1 MGTTQVRRVAQP
13 LHHDVEDSDEFYETR
28 MPSSARRYQHSA
40 PPIQHDT
47 VDDPELLVPMTQ
59 RRRAVA
65 LRTRYPQQ
73 KEQKEPITTA
83 EAPQRQRQRRFP
95 IVPVLVGMVISILL
109 FMAVGAF
116 GSWWQTYQ
124 DDLHYG
130 RPRTAHL
137 EAVVGHNNDSLTN
150 PTQFVF
156 LNIHGHIDIVEIPA
170 GDPSKMRVYIGPV
183 LYSNNADLVPA
194 TGEIS
199 DVNHDGKKDL
209 IVHIQNQQIIFLNDG
224 STFKAQ

>member
-40 PPIQHDT
+40 PPIYRDT
-47 VDDPELLVPMTQ
+47 LDDPALLVPVTQ

-65 LRTRYPQQ
+65 LKTRYPQEE
-73 KEQKEPITTA
+73 EQREPITATP
-83 EAPQRQRQRRFP
+83 APQRQRRFP
-95 IVPVLVGMVISILL
+95 FVSVLIGMVIMVLL
-109 FMAVGAF
+109 FMVAGAL

-130 RPRTAHL
+130 RPRTSHL
-137 EAVVGHNNDSLTN
+137 EAVVGHNNDSATN

-183 LYSNNADLVPA
+183 LYSANADLVPA
-194 TGEIS
+194 TGEIR
-199 DVNHDGKKDL
+199 DVNHDEKKDL

>member
-1 MGTTQVRRVAQP
+1 VRRVAQP
-13 LHHDVEDSDEFYETR
+13 IHHDVEDSDEFYETR

-40 PPIQHDT
+40 PPIHRDT
-47 VDDPELLVPMTQ
+47 LDDPELLVPVTQ

-65 LRTRYPQQ
+65 PKTRYPQEE
-73 KEQKEPITTA
+73 EQRERITTTS
-83 EAPQRQRQRRFP
+83 APQRQRRFP
-95 IVPVLVGMVISILL
+95 LVAVLIGMVISILL
-109 FMAVGAF
+109 FMMVGAL

-130 RPRTAHL
+130 RPRTSHL
-137 EAVVGHNNDSLTN
+137 DAVVGHNHDSSAN

-170 GDPSKMRVYIGPV
+170 GDPSQMRVYIGPV

-194 TGEIS
+194 TGEIR
-199 DVNHDGKKDL
+199 DVNHDKKMDL